1 MRWKSRLLF
10 FFFAARQAVMG
21 ANRHR
26 GDFVAT
32 IRAELPTSVE
42 KSAAAGSRT
51 NVVFKLAAV
60 KVIPPGAEGGLTR
73 RRRYIALH
81 TLIAGING
89 TLSTERC
96 AIAPQVPLART

>member
-1 MRWKSRLLF
+1 MRWKSRLLV

-32 IRAELPTSVE
+32 IRAELPASVE

-60 KVIPPGAEGGLTR
+60 KVIPPGAEGR
-73 RRRYIALH
+73 WRRRYIALH
-81 TLIAGING
+81 TLIGGSNG

-96 AIAPQVPLART
+96 AIAPQ

>member
-1 MRWKSRLLF
+1 MEISFLV
-10 FFFAARQAVMG
+10 FFFAAGQAVMG
-21 ANRHR
+21 ANRHC

-51 NVVFKLAAV
+51 NVVFELAAV
-60 KVIPPGAEGGLTR
+60 KVIPPGAEGRLTR